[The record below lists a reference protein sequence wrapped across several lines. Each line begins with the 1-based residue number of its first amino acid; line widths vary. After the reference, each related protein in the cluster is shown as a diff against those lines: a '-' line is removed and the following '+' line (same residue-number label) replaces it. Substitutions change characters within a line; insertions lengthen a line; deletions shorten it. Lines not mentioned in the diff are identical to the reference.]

1 MDFSKIAPTIDDF
14 LEQVD
19 AINFDQEEIDFQKK
33 IIKKHTKF
41 KSFDK
46 YIENCHI
53 VLANIIDLNKVLN
66 GFSYEE
72 DDQITFSGY
81 LNILIIKNLNSSVI
95 EQKNTWYQ
103 QLSKLTVKGKKLFL

>member
-1 MDFSKIAPTIDDF
+1 MDFSKIAPTTDDF

-41 KSFDK
+41 KSFDQ
-46 YIENCHI
+46 YIENCHF

-66 GFSYEE
+66 GFSNEAIGASKGILYEF
-72 DDQITFSGY
+72 TLSASGQT
-81 LNILIIKNLNSSVI
+81 K
-95 EQKNTWYQ
+95 
-103 QLSKLTVKGKKLFL
+103 VKIPAPSGQ